1 MGNKE
6 FQRLLEKVSKQNC
19 KQSFDKI
26 FVYYYPRLVDYADLY
41 LESRES
47 AEEIASD
54 VLLKLFVKKHHW
66 SYIEK
71 PEAYLYKAVKNLSI
85 SYIRKTKK
93 DNQLTKLDEKL
104 HFNIKSESEASPE
117 RKILEEEFHTAV
129 MNIIDKMPPRRK
141 MIFKLIKQE
150 EKSYKEVSEL
160 LNISTKTVEVHM
172 GLALSQIRTSLE
184 KYDKQDSFNYLR
196 VVKCL
201 LILFTPFV

>member
-1 MGNKE
+1 MSNKE
-6 FQRLLEKVSKQNC
+6 FQQLLRKVSKQNC

-66 SYIEK
+66 SFIEK

-85 SYIRKTKK
+85 SHLRKTKK
-93 DNQLTKLDEKL
+93 DTLLMKLDEKFHL
-104 HFNIKSESEASPE
+104 NIESAVEASPE

-129 MNIIDKMPPRRK
+129 TNIIEKMPPRRK
-141 MIFKLIKQE
+141 VIFKLVKQE
-150 EKSYKEVSEL
+150 EKSYKEVSAL
-160 LNISTKTVEVHM
+160 LNISIKTVEVHM

-184 KYDKQDSFNYLR
+184 KYDKQDNLNYLR
-196 VVKCL
+196 VAKSL
-201 LILFTPFV
+201 LVLFALLS